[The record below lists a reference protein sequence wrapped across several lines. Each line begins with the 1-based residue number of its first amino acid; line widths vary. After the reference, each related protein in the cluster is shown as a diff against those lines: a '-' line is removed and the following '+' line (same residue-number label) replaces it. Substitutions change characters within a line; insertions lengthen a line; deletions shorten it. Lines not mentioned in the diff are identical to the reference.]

1 METFQLSFPLP
12 RSLEARIFVR
22 LTIQA
27 KSVMIFLTTAAADEL
42 GTPPP
47 LGSFVYALP
56 DKLNPGQP
64 LSTPLYSAGSSEEF
78 TTRMARLFAK
88 KTQLPVY
95 VASSISFASTGL
107 GGTVEEEMEAFR
119 KVVEVVSGKLQDVL
133 GVTNGVAAMSVSST

>member
-1 METFQLSFPLP
+1 
-12 RSLEARIFVR
+12 
-22 LTIQA
+22 
-27 KSVMIFLTTAAADEL
+27 MIFLTTAAADEL

-47 LGSFVYALP
+47 MGSFVYALP

-64 LSTPLYSAGSSEEF
+64 LSTPLYTAGSSEEF

-95 VASSISFASTGL
+95 VASSMSFASTGL

-119 KVVEVVSGKLQDVL
+119 RVVEVVSGKLQDVL
-133 GVTNGVAAMSVSST
+133 GVTNGVSSLSVSSS